1 MKNFNRLKF
10 LSALFVALV
19 GVLGVVLVVSQAQA
33 QEIIQ
38 EDEQQQEQSVEQ
50 TKEQPQEEGATY
62 NYIAQAGDSYTLMA
76 RKAVQ
81 TYGIN
86 SEVSLN
92 EAQIIFAET
101 NLTQL
106 ASSPLLNLG
115 QEVQISESVVKEW
128 VESAQNLS
136 EEEQA
141 SWGTYASGVNFNTN
155 AVGEVAS

>member
-10 LSALFVALV
+10 LSTLFVALV
-19 GVLGVVLVVSQAQA
+19 GVLGVVLVVGQAQA

-50 TKEQPQEEGATY
+50 TEEQQQEESATY
-62 NYIAQAGDSYTLMA
+62 NYVAQAGDSYTLMA

-106 ASSPLLNLG
+106 AGSPLLNLG
-115 QEVQISESVVKEW
+115 QEVQISESVVQEW

-141 SWGTYASGVNFNTN
+141 SWATYASGVNFNTN
-155 AVGEVAS
+155 AVGEVTT